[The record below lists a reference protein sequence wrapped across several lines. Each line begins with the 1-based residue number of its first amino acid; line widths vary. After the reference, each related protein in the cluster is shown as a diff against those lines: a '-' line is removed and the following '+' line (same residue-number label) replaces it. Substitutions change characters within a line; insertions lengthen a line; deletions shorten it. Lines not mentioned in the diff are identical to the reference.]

1 MIEKYYAAHIKT
13 GLALRQLSSCGP
25 ARTRKAVK
33 LKFQIGSD
41 SILLIYREIVQKFS
55 CQLLATD

>member
-1 MIEKYYAAHIKT
+1 MYLLIVPDLL
-13 GLALRQLSSCGP
+13 GRFS
-25 ARTRKAVK
+25 